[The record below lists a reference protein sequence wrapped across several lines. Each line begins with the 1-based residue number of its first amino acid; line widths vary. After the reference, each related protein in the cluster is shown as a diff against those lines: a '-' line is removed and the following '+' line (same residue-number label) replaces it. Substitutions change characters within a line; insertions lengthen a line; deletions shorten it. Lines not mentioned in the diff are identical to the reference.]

1 MYASSTLFISSEVD
15 IHSDKSED
23 VQIILYRFFFFFLT
37 ANSYLFHFSLLLI
50 FARVVERIVM
60 FYSLIEKNP
69 DLESS

>member
-15 IHSDKSED
+15 IYSDKSED
-23 VQIILYRFFFFFLT
+23 LQIILYRFFFFLT

-60 FYSLIEKNP
+60 FYSLIEENP
-69 DLESS
+69 DLEIS